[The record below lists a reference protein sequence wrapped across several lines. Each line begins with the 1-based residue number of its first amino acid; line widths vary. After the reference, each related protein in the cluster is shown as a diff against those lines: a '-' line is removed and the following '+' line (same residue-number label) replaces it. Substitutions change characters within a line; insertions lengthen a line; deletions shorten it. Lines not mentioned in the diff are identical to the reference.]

1 MTKFPDD
8 VETPSAEPAVAGLE
22 AAGPAGPA
30 AVDAQVADAL
40 WPGDTGTLPAE
51 VRAVLVRLVQGPYV
65 SQVTA
70 PNLWAALVA
79 HERIIR
85 SRLADLFLELA
96 LDLDEEIA
104 FARNADTDGAGP
116 GLMRKTTLSFADT
129 ALLLHLRHLLLRA
142 AAAGERAYVGLEEMV
157 DNLSQY
163 RDPGDTDLALVARRA
178 RAAVKRMV
186 DYKILTPLEA
196 DDRYEIMPILALIVT
211 SDVVAGLE
219 AEYRAARG
227 QRVNGVEVFE
237 GGGDPAGSGEAEAT
251 GTLNGL
257 GAPVKTDSDEEQ
269 LDA

>member
-1 MTKFPDD
+1 MTLPPDAA
-8 VETPSAEPAVAGLE
+8 VSAADAAVAPV
-22 AAGPAGPA
+22 AASTAERGTDTPESGTADA
-30 AVDAQVADAL
+30 ARGADAL

-65 SQVTA
+65 SQTTA
-70 PNLWAALVA
+70 PNLWATLVA

-157 DNLSQY
+157 DNLAQY
-163 RDPGDTDLALVARRA
+163 RAPGDTDLALVARRA

-196 DDRYEIMPILALIVT
+196 DERYEIMPILALMVT

-227 QRVNGVEVFE
+227 QRVEDAEEPEAAAAPGGPDETAAPPE
-237 GGGDPAGSGEAEAT
+237 G
-251 GTLNGL
+251 
-257 GAPVKTDSDEEQ
+257 EEEPP
-269 LDA
+269 DA

>member
-1 MTKFPDD
+1 MTTFPDAADAPATAYAAAPDTSIPD
-8 VETPSAEPAVAGLE
+8 VPAT
-22 AAGPAGPA
+22 AA
-30 AVDAQVADAL
+30 DQSADAL

-65 SQVTA
+65 SQTTA

-85 SRLADLFLELA
+85 SRLADLFLDLA
-96 LDLDEEIA
+96 VDLDEEIA

-116 GLMRKTTLSFADT
+116 GLMRKVTLSFADT

-227 QRVNGVEVFE
+227 DNSEDVE
-237 GGGDPAGSGEAEAT
+237 DLAEVEEP
-251 GTLNGL
+251 
-257 GAPVKTDSDEEQ
+257 GAPEAVVGA
-269 LDA
+269 DAEKRLPDA

>member
-1 MTKFPDD
+1 MTMPTDD
-8 VETPSAEPAVAGLE
+8 VDTPTAMSAVAEPE
-22 AAGPAGPA
+22 AAASEASA
-30 AVDAQVADAL
+30 ADDTQLADAL

-65 SQVTA
+65 SQSTA
-70 PNLWAALVA
+70 PNLWATLVA

-85 SRLADLFLELA
+85 SRLADLFLDLA
-96 LDLDEEIA
+96 VDLDEEIA
-104 FARNADTDGAGP
+104 FARNADIDGAGP
-116 GLMRKTTLSFADT
+116 GLMRKVTLSFADT

-142 AAAGERAYVGLEEMV
+142 AAAGERAYVGMEEMV

-211 SDVVAGLE
+211 PDVVAGLE
-219 AEYRAARG
+219 AEYLAARG
-227 QRVNGVEVFE
+227 QRAEETGDREDTAADE
-237 GGGDPAGSGEAEAT
+237 GFGQAVAQAPADGET
-251 GTLNGL
+251 
-257 GAPVKTDSDEEQ
+257 TD
-269 LDA
+269 A